1 MTGKCNSFCNTS
13 SDTSLAALLHQII
26 LEMHKERLVKEL
38 NIEPIVEELQE
49 KHLISPN
56 DIKEIRRK
64 LKQTEKVDEFIHF
77 LQHASDM
84 TYRTFLDVLRHTNQ
98 KDLLELLGK
107 LSIMCVYIMFFHDS
121 NKALNTLQISEYYS
135 IFHSCNFFPVYEVS
149 PTKKSV
155 KTKRSQSRESFV
167 MQQIKVTE
175 YY

>member
-64 LKQTEKVDEFIHF
+64 LKQTEKVEEFIHF

-107 LSIMCVYIMFFHDS
+107 LSIMCVYINCFFMIVI
-121 NKALNTLQISEYYS
+121 KPLTLCKFRNIIVFFIAV
-135 IFHSCNFFPVYEVS
+135 IFFQY
-149 PTKKSV
+149 TKCL
-155 KTKRSQSRESFV
+155 
-167 MQQIKVTE
+167 QQRNQ
-175 YY
+175 